1 MLELLPCPQN
11 SCSPCS
17 HLCHHH
23 QRSPPQKGWQ
33 REEGNQRESKKQKG
47 EGEERGREEKE
58 GWILCFSALQAVAS
72 PKLIIVVQ
80 HNLQPLLITVIST
93 EQAATSMTLQTKKI
107 IKVIIVI
114 ITLPSSQ
121 SSLRVSPR
129 EP

>member
-1 MLELLPCPQN
+1 
-11 SCSPCS
+11 
-17 HLCHHH
+17 
-23 QRSPPQKGWQ
+23 
-33 REEGNQRESKKQKG
+33 
-47 EGEERGREEKE
+47 
-58 GWILCFSALQAVAS
+58 LQAVAS